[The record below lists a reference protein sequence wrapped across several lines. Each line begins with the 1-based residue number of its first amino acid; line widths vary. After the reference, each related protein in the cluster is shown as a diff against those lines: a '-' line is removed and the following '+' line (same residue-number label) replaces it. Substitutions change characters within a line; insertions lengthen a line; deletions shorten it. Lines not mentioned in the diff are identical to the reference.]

1 MIPRAW
7 THRAGLSLA
16 VAALIS
22 LMPMSNVA
30 QASEETSKQ
39 VPQTII
45 IGLDLSKSNP
55 MVQDDAYAA
64 RAGAKA
70 VEDLY
75 ELPLKSRVMLRTFGS
90 YEVTSNGLKI
100 DQRISSHAKPD
111 QVAEGI
117 ATIIANVPTL
127 VRSGKLA
134 AQGKTNIV
142 PFLETMAQVVD
153 CQANDVH
160 VILLTDGFEDSEYAH
175 LTARGGKL
183 PAPSYEMYKGCASLT
198 ILGIGQGGGSPSA
211 TQALR
216 EEWRG
221 WAKAAGF
228 EHYAGL
234 YDW

>member
-1 MIPRAW
+1 MTRHLA
-7 THRAGLSLA
+7 THRLALSL
-16 VAALIS
+16 VAAAFIAV
-22 LMPMSNVA
+22 MPCHNVA
-30 QASEETSKQ
+30 QANDAAPKPR
-39 VPQTII
+39 PQTII

-55 MVQDDAYAA
+55 MVTDDAYAA

-75 ELPLKSRVMLRTFGS
+75 ELPLKSRVLLRTFGS

-134 AQGKTNIV
+134 AQSKTNIV
-142 PFLETMAQVVD
+142 PFLETMSQVVD
-153 CQANDVH
+153 CQDAEVH

-175 LTARGGKL
+175 LTSRGGRL
-183 PAPSYEMYKGCASLT
+183 PAPSTAMYKGCASLT

-211 TQALR
+211 TQNLR

-221 WAKAAGF
+221 WAKTAGF